1 MLPAYIADMRTV
13 SPEVHLLG
21 KPQIHWPGVKR
32 YLEHVG
38 GMKWFER
45 VYPLVCNE
53 DRLTGES
60 VTGPLDVHLDD
71 GEALVEFMGR
81 LCYKSWDVG
90 LNPNVTKVREDSAE
104 YLANVLSQLHGSV
117 FEHANYNFAFEN
129 VSRVETHE
137 HVRHR
142 VGVAISQESMR
153 YVRLDDLPIW
163 QPDWAL
169 EDEALQIHVRDWIH
183 HTERLQEFMAKHF
196 KLDNP
201 GVPFSE
207 KKAKTSYMRR
217 WSPQGVATQLGWS
230 ANIRTIRW
238 VLQQRTEGGAE
249 EEIRMVMQQMGFIMK
264 EVCPNFFADFTED
277 EQGQWV
283 TNYRKV

>member
-1 MLPAYIADMRTV
+1 MRQV
-13 SPEVHLLG
+13 NPEVHLLG
-21 KPQIHWPGVKR
+21 RPQIHWEGVKR

-53 DRLTGES
+53 DSLTREG

-90 LNPNVTKVREDSAE
+90 LNPNITKVREDSAE
-104 YLANVLSQLHGSV
+104 YLANVLAQLHGSV

-169 EDEALQIHVRDWIH
+169 EDEALQIHVVDWLH
-183 HTERLQEFMAKHF
+183 STERLQKWMANHF
-196 KLDNP
+196 KLDDK

-217 WSPQGVATQLGWS
+217 WSPQGVATHMGWS

-238 VLQQRTEGGAE
+238 ILQQRTETSAE
-249 EEIRMVMQQMGFIMK
+249 EEIRMVMQQMGLIMK
-264 EVCPNFFADFTED
+264 EICPNFFADFSED
-277 EQGQWV
+277 EDGQWI
-283 TNYRKV
+283 TTYRKV